1 MLFVQFNSKN
11 NKWSNTTKKAL
22 LRQKD
27 IRMQRYKIGTQIKVA
42 LPRGVVREI
51 VVTNAAGYRAIAKKE
66 NGIIQIIE

>member
-11 NKWSNTTKKAL
+11 NKWSNSIKTTL

-27 IRMQRYKIGTQIKVA
+27 IKMQRYKTGTQIKVA

-51 VVTNAAGYRAIAKKE
+51 VTNAAGHRAIAKKE
-66 NGIIQIIE
+66 NGIIQIVE